1 MLKLDDLNPD
11 GVKIVVNWSNMSCG
25 HSVFILCINT
35 EKAIAQLA
43 KILDRKGWQ
52 CTVKVVVEGGR
63 LGVRVWRMV

>member
-43 KILDRKGWQ
+43 KIARDGSVPLKLW
-52 CTVKVVVEGGR
+52 
-63 LGVRVWRMV
+63 